1 MLESGMTM
9 DFGQLVMDNEF
20 AGLIRHTI
28 KGYTIT
34 EDNLSVEQICDVGPG
49 GNYLARDETLQWM
62 RKMSYPETFDR
73 DMRDSWEEKGSKDL
87 YQVSLE
93 KAKEILAN
101 HKPAPIPDNIQKEMR
116 EIVNEAEK
124 EAGVR
129 ISNEA

>member
-28 KGYTIT
+28 KGYEVT
-34 EDNLSVEQICDVGPG
+34 EDSLSVEQICDVGPG
-49 GNYLARDETLQWM
+49 GIYLTRDETIQWM
-62 RKMSYPETFDR
+62 REMSAPKIFDR
-73 DMRDSWEEKGSKDL
+73 DIRGSWEEKGSKDL
-87 YQVSLE
+87 YQVALE
-93 KAKEILAN
+93 KAKDILAN
-101 HKPAPIPDNIQKEMR
+101 YKPAPIPDKLQKEMR

-124 EAGVR
+124 EAGVP